1 MKIIITERQLKLI
14 TESESKKKLLNVP
27 TDLLYSKWEPI
38 INNYRKKGFDGIKLK
53 GDVNFYSIAFMDFN
67 EVFEHIIEVDG
78 NMDLRRSSIESLG
91 NLESVN
97 GYLDLGYCEKLVS
110 LGNLKYVDGSLTLK
124 NTNITTLDN
133 LEYVGH
139 YLQLSETPIRDFSKL
154 KYVGGYVSLRE
165 VETFESLGD
174 LEEVGGFLNLTQ
186 TNIKSL
192 GKLKRVGDY
201 LDLGVT
207 KIKSLGNL
215 EYVGSN
221 LYIAWCEELESFGEL
236 KYVGGGISLRHTPL
250 AERMSESDIK
260 NKIEVK
266 GEIHL

>member
-1 MKIIITERQLKLI
+1 MKIIITEGQLKLI
-14 TESESKKKLLNVP
+14 TESENKKKLLNVP
-27 TDLLYSKWEPI
+27 TDLFYSKWEPI

-67 EVFEHIIEVDG
+67 EIFEHIIEVHG
-78 NMDLRRSSIESLG
+78 NMDLRGSSIESLG

-139 YLQLSETPIRDFSKL
+139 YLQLSTTPIKDFNKL
-154 KYVGGYVSLRE
+154 KYVGGYVNLWG
-165 VETFESLGD
+165 VETFETLGD
-174 LEEVGGFLNLTQ
+174 LEEVGEFVKLSE

-192 GKLKRVGDY
+192 GKLKKVGEY
-201 LDLGVT
+201 LDVQNTDIRTLGD
-207 KIKSLGNL
+207 L
-215 EYVGSN
+215 EYVGGN
-221 LYIAWCEELESFGEL
+221 LYISYCEKLNSFGEL
-236 KYVGGGISLRHTPL
+236 TYVGGGISMRGTPL
-250 AERMSESDIK
+250 AERMGESD
-260 NKIEVK
+260 VK
-266 GEIHL
+266 RIINVKDAVFV